1 MPRTPGLSLTAV
13 VRKTFFQLEATDGLL
28 LVGPRQG
35 REEVRRG
42 SGGPGGGDQD
52 CGVLGLS
59 IGS

>member
-1 MPRTPGLSLTAV
+1 M
-13 VRKTFFQLEATDGLL
+13 GLL

-35 REEVRRG
+35 HEEVRRG
-42 SGGPGGGDQD
+42 NGDQD

>member
-1 MPRTPGLSLTAV
+1 VIRDT
-13 VRKTFFQLEATDGLL
+13 EATDGLL